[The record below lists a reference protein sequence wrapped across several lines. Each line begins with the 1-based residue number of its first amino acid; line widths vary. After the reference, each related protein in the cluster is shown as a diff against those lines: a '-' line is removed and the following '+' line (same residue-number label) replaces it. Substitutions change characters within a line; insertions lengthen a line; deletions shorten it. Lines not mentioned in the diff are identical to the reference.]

1 MAAPMDQRINV
12 PIDDP
17 NADTEWNDILR
28 AKGIIPEKP
37 PSPTPLIE
45 EAILEGRRL
54 AHENR
59 LEGKDLDELDAL
71 EDEED
76 EAFLEQYKKQRMAEL
91 SSISKKAKHGAVYP
105 LSKPDYQREVTDAS
119 QDSPVLVN
127 LTSGLGTNVESRVLT
142 ELWRRAAVEFGEVK
156 FCEMRGDMAIE
167 GYPDRNCPTIL
178 VYNKGDIVKQVVT
191 LMTMGGVRVGM
202 AEIDKLLIEIGAI
215 KDNDMRVTKRRRDAE
230 DEEEER
236 QEKGGIRGSKLPML
250 RVMMTM
256 TGKRRSGITL
266 HSIWSFGAY
275 RKTKDQ
281 NLSLF
286 TAIHTRIPILGSTN
300 LMGQFSECSN
310 MSFLLSNYFQ
320 W

>member
-76 EAFLEQYKKQRMAEL
+76 DAFLEQYKKQRMAEL

-236 QEKGGIRGSKLPML
+236 REKGGIRGSKLPN
-250 RVMMTM
+250 VE
-256 TGKRRSGITL
+256 SDDDED
-266 HSIWSFGAY
+266 W
-275 RKTKDQ
+275 
-281 NLSLF
+281 
-286 TAIHTRIPILGSTN
+286 
-300 LMGQFSECSN
+300 
-310 MSFLLSNYFQ
+310 
-320 W
+320 